1 MTRAELE
8 WDFNGRN
15 RAITST
21 QRSEIHQQKHRE
33 GSLPRGRVVQK
44 SGGKVQPYKGLL
56 NSVGELFG
64 HGSGA
69 HYPGDLDD
77 VVE

>member
-1 MTRAELE
+1 
-8 WDFNGRN
+8 
-15 RAITST
+15 
-21 QRSEIHQQKHRE
+21 
-33 GSLPRGRVVQK
+33 VQK
-44 SGGKVQPYKGLL
+44 SGGKVQPYKDLL
-56 NSVGELFG
+56 DSAGELLG